1 MWRVG
6 LVTHR
11 SKGSNDDDVDDAD
24 DEKVS
29 KIVDRQLEQESAVA
43 IAQGAKNGNRSKV
56 SFAARLA
63 GLPCLKNPILG
74 PKIGYR

>member
-11 SKGSNDDDVDDAD
+11 SKGSNDDDVDDGA

-43 IAQGAKNGNRSKV
+43 IAQGAKNENRSKV
-56 SFAARLA
+56 SSAARLA
-63 GLPCLKNPILG
+63 GLPCLKNPNFGTNNRL
-74 PKIGYR
+74 

>member
-11 SKGSNDDDVDDAD
+11 SKGSNGDDVDDAD
-24 DEKVS
+24 DVKVS

-56 SFAARLA
+56 SLTARLA

-74 PKIGYR
+74 PIIGYR